1 MPFKR
6 GDEVTVLTLKRKGR
20 VIEEHGRNYRVS
32 VGGVTVVV
40 GSHDLTAVDP
50 PRRKKR
56 QAATDVAS
64 PEEANSSE
72 QSRRRVRRVDL
83 HGLTVEEAREAVL
96 SAVNDAILE
105 GEESLEIL
113 HGIGTGR
120 VREAV
125 RRQLKGLP
133 VVRSFR
139 QHPTNHGITVV
150 YL

>member
-50 PRRKKR
+50 PRQKKR
-56 QAATDVAS
+56 QAVTDVAS
-64 PEEANSSE
+64 PEEASSSE

-139 QHPTNHGITVV
+139 QHPANHGITVV